1 MDWVKETLLDSF
13 NNISAGDMDLIHLVD
28 TSDEVIEVLNNF
40 YDEYQLSPNF

>member
-1 MDWVKETLLDSF
+1 MDWIKSTLRDKYKT
-13 NNISAGDMDLIHLVD
+13 ISPEDIDLIKLVD